1 MNKQVKNEQEI
12 TLSERLGAMSDDEI
26 INNLL
31 SVETVPARTVA
42 LPRLNIPVTIKGLT
56 GKQVYRLREQ
66 CTNISKDKKGNITKD
81 MDTEAFNSGL
91 IAAATVK
98 PNWGDERLKAK
109 HKASSAEE
117 VIKRMLLAGE
127 IDSLG
132 DLVLEVSEFNKELEE
147 VKNSSAAVE

>member
-1 MNKQVKNEQEI
+1 MKNEVSNEQKI
-12 TLSERLGAMSDDEI
+12 TLMERLGVMSDEEI

-31 SVETVPARTVA
+31 SVDEVPERTVA
-42 LPRLNIPVTIKGLT
+42 LKRLKIPVTIKGLT

-66 CTNISKDKKGNITKD
+66 CTNISKDKKGNITKEL
-81 MDTEAFNSGL
+81 DTEAFNSGL

-109 HKASSAEE
+109 HKASCAEE
-117 VIKRMLLAGE
+117 VIKRMLMAGE

-147 VKNSSAAVE
+147 VKNSSAAVQ